1 MRSLTDLRR
10 AWRARPG
17 SYSPVVWALILA
29 LDALPWPWGEEILAR
44 CFVARTF
51 VRRGRFRR
59 ALAWARA
66 QPDSRRAPRRLAR
79 ALCAYHGRFVARS
92 ALVGMRD
99 PDTVRRHVSVR
110 GEEHLAAAGTGAIL
124 LGFHLGPAQS
134 YLALRALGHHLI
146 WVGERGASPGWA
158 PAIRERYQRDHG
170 DLFLPDVP
178 YAWERR
184 LYTARQILKAG
195 GSVFISADGAGAM
208 AFCVPLPGGP
218 AAIGMGWLLLRQ
230 STRAAVLPVLSHL
243 DGHTQVVTVLPPL
256 PPRLADPARDREV
269 CRRAIADVMGDYV
282 RRFPEQC
289 YSLVFGL
296 PADEPAPARK
306 PIRP

>member
-1 MRSLTDLRR
+1 MRSLTNLRR
-10 AWRARPG
+10 AWGARPG

-29 LDALPWPWGEEILAR
+29 LDALPWPWGEEILAG

-51 VRRGRFRR
+51 VRRGRFRQ

-66 QPDSRRAPRRLAR
+66 QPDSSVPPRRLAR

-99 PDTVRRHVSVR
+99 PDTVRRHVAVR
-110 GEEHLAAAGTGAIL
+110 GEEHLAAAGTGANL

-134 YLALRALGHHLI
+134 YLALRARGHHLI
-146 WVGERGASPGWA
+146 WVGGRGASPGWA

-170 DLFLPDVP
+170 DLLLPDVP

-195 GSVFISADGAGAM
+195 RSVFISADGAGAM
-208 AFCVPLPGGP
+208 AFSVPLPGGP
-218 AAIGMGWLLLRQ
+218 AAIGTGWLLLRQ
-230 STRAAVLPVLSHL
+230 STKAPVLPVLSHL
-243 DGHTQVVTVLPPL
+243 EGRTQVVTAFPRCRPASPIPPATA
-256 PPRLADPARDREV
+256 RPA
-269 CRRAIADVMGDYV
+269 G
-282 RRFPEQC
+282 
-289 YSLVFGL
+289 
-296 PADEPAPARK
+296 ARS
-306 PIRP
+306 RM